1 MGEIVGNTLK
11 LISGFILFVVGVLI
25 VYETNV
31 YNLIDILLVV
41 GLIIAIAGIIMI
53 IGYFVDSNA
62 DKTSSI
68 VKEFL
73 ESNNFRS
80 SSFNNDS
87 NSNDG
92 PLKIRDNFD
101 NYYEEDFSE
110 YGENDYYE
118 DSTMQFFD
126 FDQEENP
133 KAVLKVN
140 NDKSTSNFGDN
151 LTFTP
156 NYDKPLKI
164 TRKPKKRSHSY
175 DVPNNYDKSD
185 EIKRALSHEDYIKND
200 TFASPKPK
208 EINEPR
214 NIKIDVNHPES
225 LPVPKLLKSFV
236 VYEDSLITSS
246 EAFDKLAADVN
257 KEIMLEIPSL
267 NDVSDKFLSHVPTIF
282 SRVIINDFDV
292 SDMSYMILVTS
303 LINQGVQI
311 KTVPQVHSINLIVDD
326 VQAMIISRGG
336 GSNDVE
342 YGAIYED
349 RNSISEIRTS
359 FEKTWDIAT
368 DLDENV
374 IASYIK

>member
-25 VYETNV
+25 VYEVNV

-41 GLIIAIAGIIMI
+41 GFLIAIVGIIMI
-53 IGYFVDSNA
+53 ISYFVDANA

-73 ESNNFRS
+73 ESNSFKS
-80 SSFNNDS
+80 PSFNKESKTNE
-87 NSNDG
+87 G
-92 PLKIRDNFD
+92 PLKIRNTFD
-101 NYYEEDFSE
+101 NYYEDDLSE
-110 YGENDYYE
+110 YGEDYYE
-118 DSTMQFFD
+118 SSSSEFFD

-133 KAVLKVN
+133 KAVLRVT
-140 NDKSTSNFGDN
+140 NDQSTTNFGDN
-151 LTFTP
+151 LSFTP

-175 DVPNNYDKSD
+175 FTPKTGHDKSE
-185 EIKRALSHEDYIKND
+185 EIKRALHQEEEYIKNE
-200 TFASPKPK
+200 TYKAPKPK
-208 EINEPR
+208 EVTEPR
-214 NIKIDVNHPES
+214 DIKIDINHPES
-225 LPVPKLLKSFV
+225 LPVPKLLRSFV
-236 VYEDSLITSS
+236 VYEGGLITSS

-267 NDVSDKFLSHVPTIF
+267 NELSDRFLSHVPTIY

-292 SDMSYMILVTS
+292 SDMPYMILVAS
-303 LINQGVQI
+303 LLKQGVEI
-311 KTVPQVHSINLIVDD
+311 KTVPQAHSTNLIVDD
-326 VQAMIISRGG
+326 AHAMIISKSG
-336 GSNDVE
+336 NDVE

-349 RNSISEIRTS
+349 RKSISEIRTS

-368 DLDENV
+368 DLDENLV
-374 IASYIK
+374 ANYIK

>member
-1 MGEIVGNTLK
+1 MGNTLK
-11 LISGFILFVVGVLI
+11 LISGFILFVVGVLL
-25 VYETNV
+25 VYETSV
-31 YNLIDILLVV
+31 YNLISILLVV

-53 IGYFVDSNA
+53 IGYFVDANA

-73 ESNNFRS
+73 ESNS
-80 SSFNNDS
+80 LKSPSFNKESKTN
-87 NSNDG
+87 NG
-92 PLKIRDNFD
+92 PLKIRDAAD
-101 NYYEEDFSE
+101 NYYEDDFSE
-110 YGENDYYE
+110 YGEDYDVNSLGQY
-118 DSTMQFFD
+118 FD
-126 FDQEENP
+126 FENEYNP
-133 KAVLKVN
+133 KAVLRVN
-140 NDKSTSNFGDN
+140 NDNTTTNFGDN

-164 TRKPKKRSHSY
+164 TRKPKKRS
-175 DVPNNYDKSD
+175 PNSISYDKSD
-185 EIKRALSHEDYIKND
+185 EIKRALHQDETYIKND
-200 TFASPKPK
+200 TFEDNNPTI
-208 EINEPR
+208 EEPR
-214 NIKIDVNHPES
+214 NIKIDINHPES

-246 EAFDKLAADVN
+246 EAFDKLATDVN
-257 KEIMLEIPSL
+257 KEIMLEVPSL
-267 NDVSDKFLSHVPTIF
+267 SELSDKFLSHVPTIY

-303 LINQGVQI
+303 LLKQGVHI

-326 VQAMIISRGG
+326 SHAMIISKGNG
-336 GSNDVE
+336 NSDVE

-349 RNSISEIRTS
+349 RKSISEIRTS
-359 FEKTWDIAT
+359 FEKTWDIAS

>member
-1 MGEIVGNTLK
+1 MGNTLK

-53 IGYFVDSNA
+53 IGYFVDANA

-73 ESNNFRS
+73 DSNNFKS
-80 SSFNNDS
+80 SSFNKDS
-87 NSNDG
+87 KTNSG
-92 PLKIRDNFD
+92 PLKIRDDFD
-101 NYYEEDFSE
+101 DYYDEDFPE
-110 YGENDYYE
+110 YGGEDYYE
-118 DSTMQFFD
+118 DSSMQFFD

-133 KAVLKVN
+133 KAVLRVN
-140 NDKSTSNFGDN
+140 NNKSTSNFGDN

-164 TRKPKKRSHSY
+164 TRKPKKRSHNSKTR
-175 DVPNNYDKSD
+175 YDKSD
-185 EIKRALSHEDYIKND
+185 EIKRALSHDDYIKND
-200 TFASPKPK
+200 TFVSPKPK

-236 VYEDSLITSS
+236 VYGDSLITSR
-246 EAFDKLAADVN
+246 EAFDKLATDVN

-292 SDMSYMILVTS
+292 SDMSYMILVAS

-326 VQAMIISRGG
+326 VHAMIISRGG
-336 GSNDVE
+336 GNNDVE

-374 IASYIK
+374 ISSYMK

>member
-41 GLIIAIAGIIMI
+41 GLIIAIIGIIMI
-53 IGYFVDSNA
+53 IGYFVDANA

-68 VKEFL
+68 IKEFL
-73 ESNNFRS
+73 ESNNFKAP
-80 SSFNNDS
+80 SFNNDS
-87 NSNDG
+87 TDNNG

-101 NYYEEDFSE
+101 S
-110 YGENDYYE
+110 YYE
-118 DSTMQFFD
+118 DDFPEYDDENYDYDSPMQFFD
-126 FDQEENP
+126 FEQEDNP

-140 NDKSTSNFGDN
+140 NNKSTSNFGDD
-151 LTFTP
+151 LSFTP

-164 TRKPKKRSHSY
+164 TRKPKKRSY
-175 DVPNNYDKSD
+175 DASESRSD
-185 EIKRALSHEDYIKND
+185 EIKRALHHDDYIKND
-200 TFASPKPK
+200 TFVSPKPK

-246 EAFDKLAADVN
+246 EAFDKLANDVN

-267 NDVSDKFLSHVPTIF
+267 NDVSDKFLSNVPAIF

-292 SDMSYMILVTS
+292 SDMSYMILITS

-311 KTVPQVHSINLIVDD
+311 KTVPQVHSINLIIDD
-326 VQAMIISRGG
+326 VHAMIISRSS
-336 GSNDVE
+336 SNSDVE

-349 RNSISEIRTS
+349 RKSISEIRSS

-368 DLDENV
+368 DLDENL